1 MNMQDEPNVSGRGA
15 AEGPFARLGSEV
27 DNLLRSLVPSDEVCQ
42 HFANARVEVLKG
54 LRAMIDARIQRLSS
68 EARKGVSI
76 TVE

>member
-1 MNMQDEPNVSGRGA
+1 MNMRQEPTVSGESSA
-15 AEGPFARLGSEV
+15 QGPFARLGAEV
-27 DNLLRSLVPSDEVCQ
+27 DNLLRSFVPDEVYE
-42 HFANARVEVLKG
+42 HFTNARVEVLKG

>member
-1 MNMQDEPNVSGRGA
+1 MNMRQEPNVSGETA
-15 AEGPFARLGSEV
+15 AQGPFARLGAEV
-27 DNLLRSLVPSDEVCQ
+27 DNLLRNFVPSNEVYE
-42 HFANARVEVLKG
+42 HFTNARVEVLKG